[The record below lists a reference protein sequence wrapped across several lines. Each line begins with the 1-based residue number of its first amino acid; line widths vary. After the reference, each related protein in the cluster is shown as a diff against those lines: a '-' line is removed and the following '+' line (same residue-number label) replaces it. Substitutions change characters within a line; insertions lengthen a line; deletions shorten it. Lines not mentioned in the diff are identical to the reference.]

1 MCFVA
6 ELKLDKILNKAM
18 KHLLLIL
25 LTALC
30 YTCCYAQKDKK
41 TTTKETKERF
51 DVNYYKNI
59 IKNKKAYEGATVDQ
73 YVEGNSTKI
82 YVSFDDEHYV
92 LQEIKPLTYNT
103 AVSNS
108 YKNCILKSN
117 GEMLCRLRIKSGIWR
132 EYNNQG
138 KLIKETDEDKKFEK
152 LRLKPINIQHWLER
166 RESIDSKIGIVNITV
181 IIKDVE
187 DNLHN
192 VMIDIPLD
200 FYELRDEVKANKYYE
215 YVDVAL

>member
-1 MCFVA
+1 
-6 ELKLDKILNKAM
+6 M

>member
-6 ELKLDKILNKAM
+6 ELKLDKISNKAM

-59 IKNKKAYEGATVDQ
+59 IKNKKAYEGATVAQ

-103 AVSNS
+103 TVSNS

-138 KLIKETDEDKKFEK
+138 KLIKEIDEDKKFEK

-181 IIKDVE
+181 MIKDVE

-215 YVDVAL
+215 YVDAAL